1 MVDAFGG
8 TDCFSYDS
16 RVLGFSRKKIRY
28 SFKVFVFYT
37 DRMIRKILVFN
48 YILFLF
54 IFPVYSVEKED
65 REYTH
70 LYLHPIE
77 LSEEVESTI
86 DEFLVCNTRKVM
98 NKHYLKISIFEAN
111 PDSVYYEIEL
121 INSPDE
127 KKLVIDEKIFGS
139 WYEGIQPLFIYVGY
153 SYYKGH
159 WIIVSKWYQL
169 QDMCNPFIEKS
180 SSPFVEDFL
189 LWKHEVIPN
198 VGVDNSGV
206 CFIVKKNYI
215 YTCPPMMEE

>member
-1 MVDAFGG
+1 
-8 TDCFSYDS
+8 
-16 RVLGFSRKKIRY
+16 
-28 SFKVFVFYT
+28 
-37 DRMIRKILVFN
+37 MIRKILFFN

-139 WYEGIQPLFIYVGY
+139 WYEIDFYQDSRI
-153 SYYKGH
+153 GH
-159 WIIVSKWYQL
+159 LKKTMQL
-169 QDMCNPFIEKS
+169 KIKTKKTTKKFGGNLNYAYLCNAF
-180 SSPFVEDFL
+180 
-189 LWKHEVIPN
+189 
-198 VGVDNSGV
+198 
-206 CFIVKKNYI
+206 
-215 YTCPPMMEE
+215 